1 MQKNQRCTAHKWIVL
16 DISVMYKQVLEQ
28 LLEKRDLESVL
39 FLRILME
46 TGIRAEDLWLLN
58 DSGIKGREIRLS
70 ALKDG
75 REYRD
80 THGRYPRISKRTA
93 KMAEVMFRYGLYF
106 EKPYSYYTRRI
117 KGCCDDP
124 RFQIH
129 LIRMYY
135 LHIRMQRCSY

>member
-1 MQKNQRCTAHKWIVL
+1 MQKNQYIKREWIVYE
-16 DISVMYKQVLEQ
+16 IPGMYKQILKN
-28 LLEKRDLESVL
+28 LLEERDLGTAL

-46 TGIRAEDLWLLN
+46 TGVRPEDLWLMRE
-58 DSGIKGREIRLS
+58 SGIKGRELRLS
-70 ALKDG
+70 ALRDG
-75 REYRD
+75 KEYRNPY
-80 THGRYPRISKRTA
+80 GRYPRISKRTA
-93 KMAEVMFRYGLYF
+93 QMAEVMFRYGLYF

-117 KGCCDDP
+117 KGCCNDP